1 MRTEQL
7 SITFPKNKTQYKDE
21 LIRQRDEENLNI
33 SGFMLSCIE
42 KEIGYLPPK
51 LLKEHKNFI
60 SA

>member
-7 SITFPKNKTQYKDE
+7 SITFPKNKIQYKEE

-33 SGFMLSCIE
+33 SGFMLSCLE
-42 KEIGYLPPK
+42 KEIGYIPPK
-51 LLKEHKNFI
+51 LLKEHQNFI